1 MKNFVC
7 EITETLRR
15 QVVVCAASPEGAEE
29 IAEDLC
35 NHDTILLN
43 CEDFHGRKVACKGE
57 ASAYD
62 IGVMQCYGAA
72 CLASEC
78 KDDPARYKVERD
90 GKIVASF
97 VDIEDAA
104 SFAIDEF
111 DKAERQ
117 VRVVDGD
124 FCMAT
129 YTVETGCFNVDMTG
143 KAYQVEALFAAFRAA
158 ELAKK

>member
-7 EITETLRR
+7 EITELLRR
-15 QVVVCAASPEGAEE
+15 QIVVCAASPEAAEE

-35 NHDTILLN
+35 NYDAILLN
-43 CEDFHGRKVACKGE
+43 CEDFHGRKVICKGE

-72 CLASEC
+72 CLESEC
-78 KDDPARYKVERD
+78 EGYPARYKVERD

-104 SFAIDEF
+104 SFAVGEF
-111 DKAERQ
+111 DKAAQ
-117 VRVVDGD
+117 RVCVADGD

-129 YTVETGCFNVDMTG
+129 YTVETGHFDVDMMC
-143 KAYQVEALFAAFRAA
+143 KAYQVDALFAAFRAA